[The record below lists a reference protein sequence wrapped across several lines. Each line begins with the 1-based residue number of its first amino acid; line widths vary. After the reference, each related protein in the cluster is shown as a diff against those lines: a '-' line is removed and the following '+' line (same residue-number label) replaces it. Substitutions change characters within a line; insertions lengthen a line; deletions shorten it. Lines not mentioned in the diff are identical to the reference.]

1 MCSLRWQYKA
11 TKAQLKS
18 KIEVN
23 GTNRYSIAL
32 YGTACFLNV
41 RPLFRSIRAS
51 RLSKFLHHKL
61 WKSRLSRF
69 VAWNLVFTTA
79 GLEAVLKTWHDNAHS
94 PADLLCIRKVYLKA
108 SLIANDLTSFDTAT
122 NENDKI
128 PQRRQGTELFPWSS
142 ENFCTDNRSELHE
155 TVFTDLPKNSGSTS
169 VKIWCTSYT
178 NCRLCGWH
186 VIHAI
191 KNATSGILLQCLA
204 QPFKA

>member
-1 MCSLRWQYKA
+1 MCNLRWQYKA

-23 GTNRYSIAL
+23 GTNTYSIAV
-32 YGTACFLNV
+32 YGSACFLNP

-61 WKSRLSRF
+61 WKARLSRF

-94 PADLLCIRKVYLKA
+94 PVDLLCIRKVYLKA
-108 SLIANDLTSFDTAT
+108 SLIA

-142 ENFCTDNRSELHE
+142 VLRTSAQATDQNYMKLFSQTCPKTLAALQWKYDIHHTQ
-155 TVFTDLPKNSGSTS
+155 TVACAVGM
-169 VKIWCTSYT
+169 
-178 NCRLCGWH
+178 
-186 VIHAI
+186 
-191 KNATSGILLQCLA
+191 
-204 QPFKA
+204 